1 MEKINQIDYLNVVS
15 KAFIEATNEI
25 LDLYQEQPAR
35 TTLTDEFSI
44 VLLKIYQNFML
55 DLMPSSQMLVDKH
68 NFYSFS
74 ILCRSSLDIIIQ
86 IKWILSLNGVE
97 QDNAIKIFLNF
108 EGVGTG
114 KNGKDFYEWQKEI
127 NPKYSTRQIAIDL
140 GIDQENII
148 LPLTEHS
155 QYQELKLT
163 VFDYLSKITHWN
175 PRFIND
181 LVGYNSDMHL
191 GDTIQYLRM
200 ATISS
205 EAFVYC
211 AMTFA
216 EIFIERC
223 LGVESETIK
232 QKTNSIREKFRQSF
246 VQFYSKHKMNEEE
259 VV

>member
-1 MEKINQIDYLNVVS
+1 MEKINHIDYMNVVS
-15 KAFIEATNEI
+15 KAFIDATNEI
-25 LDLYQEQPAR
+25 LDLYHEQPAR
-35 TTLTDEFSI
+35 MTLNDEFSI
-44 VLLKIYQNFML
+44 ILLEIYQNFML
-55 DLMPSSQMLVDKH
+55 DLMPSTQMLVDKH

-86 IKWILSLNGVE
+86 IKWILSLSGVE

-108 EGVGTG
+108 EGVGIG

-148 LPLTEHS
+148 LPLTEHA
-155 QYQELKLT
+155 QYQEMKLT

-191 GDTIQYLRM
+191 GNTIQYLRM

-205 EAFVYC
+205 ETFVYC
-211 AMTFA
+211 AITFT
-216 EIFIERC
+216 EIFMERC
-223 LGVESETIK
+223 LSVDSKTIK
-232 QKTNSIREKFRQSF
+232 KRTNAIREKFRQLF
-246 VQFYSKHKMNEEE
+246 VQFYNKNGMNVEAIG
-259 VV
+259 

>member
-1 MEKINQIDYLNVVS
+1 MNQTDFLNIVS
-15 KAFIEATNEI
+15 NAFINATNEV
-25 LDLYQEQPAR
+25 LALYDEQPTR
-35 TTLTDEFSI
+35 TTLTDHLSI

-86 IKWILSLNGVE
+86 IKWILSLKGIE
-97 QDNAIKIFLNF
+97 QENAINIFLNF
-108 EGVGTG
+108 EGVGIG
-114 KNGKDFYEWQKEI
+114 KNGKDFYEWQLEI
-127 NPKYSTRQIAIDL
+127 NTKYKTRKIALDL
-140 GIDQENII
+140 GIDQECVV

-155 QYQELKLT
+155 KYQELKLT

-175 PRFIND
+175 PRLIND

-191 GDTIQYLRM
+191 GNTIEYLKM

-205 EAFVYC
+205 ETFVYC
-211 AMTFA
+211 AITFT
-216 EIFIERC
+216 ELFMERC
-223 LGVESETIK
+223 HGVDNETIK
-232 QKTNSIREKFRQSF
+232 QKTNAIREKFRQTF
-246 VQFYSKHKMNEEE
+246 VQFYSKHGTDMET